1 MVWSRCYIPARGND
15 LSLYTV
21 WDSLQD
27 ITMGLSLGMNCRP
40 RVIPRTL
47 LRSSGGDSEPD
58 MSFGR
63 YLFLFLLAFS
73 IMAKKDMDLYHSRL
87 TQDDLNDLIIK
98 YKIPRDLH
106 PRLPLEEFVTFELP
120 DDAIGALSIF
130 EIEPTRDILDS
141 MVWRHP
147 GAAIDDPRPAAGSF
161 SMADVRRL
169 RAHVIKLRDM
179 PEEVL
184 VLFGLSRVWKSC
196 VCDLEEPHHDTRPT
210 FQRLPFYCTL
220 PAAADTV
227 IPNPSP
233 MNLTAGTPSAK
244 VLAKAEASQKQKA
257 CTSGATSSHVPKRTR
272 SALAQSFGSTTRPS
286 LFVDNSND
294 ESDDD
299 DDACVEIPLVT
310 PLRSAVVIPSSG
322 NQGGSSVAPAA
333 EGSNTRD
340 SRGKGIM
347 ADDATAPSVGVSR
360 PRPSFEP
367 VPSFRDVS
375 RDAIHADFFPFSAGP
390 YYAIY
395 PQDGVVRNC
404 EFTRE
409 EWDAPYRPN
418 FGVLTKEVFKDPAVY
433 KTVVDQFPTPGE
445 MVRVEAL
452 SEDKLSAK
460 MSVLHCMM
468 MSHGGE
474 LLSRYRGLLQSH
486 HEYVLSLDSR
496 LKGYEEKVASL
507 TGLEL
512 QSKAKGNERK
522 KKIKSLTKSLD
533 NLHVE
538 VAHLSAAL
546 NQATVL
552 EAVKDEEILRLKI
565 TPLKFASFFCGQF
578 QDSVWKFLA
587 YDEFSR
593 VQGELLSLAASAG
606 FEHGLPLVAQ
616 TDYAFLNKI
625 LEHATEPLSV
635 ILQLKPEKVVR
646 SANVPTS
653 GDVLVSPP
661 IVNELT
667 VTPASKSLELSTNV
681 VPASSTV
688 SFEQNEERVNAV
700 VDGSDL
706 KMTDGAAP
714 SKSGSVF
721 VEGVS
726 HILDDV
732 VEVTAVGSER
742 VSFGPTDV
750 VVALSVSE
758 KGDGLVPSSVAGKE
772 AAANSFGV

>member
-1 MVWSRCYIPARGND
+1 
-15 LSLYTV
+15 
-21 WDSLQD
+21 
-27 ITMGLSLGMNCRP
+27 
-40 RVIPRTL
+40 
-47 LRSSGGDSEPD
+47 
-58 MSFGR
+58 
-63 YLFLFLLAFS
+63 
-73 IMAKKDMDLYHSRL
+73 
-87 TQDDLNDLIIK
+87 
-98 YKIPRDLH
+98 
-106 PRLPLEEFVTFELP
+106 
-120 DDAIGALSIF
+120 
-130 EIEPTRDILDS
+130 
-141 MVWRHP
+141 
-147 GAAIDDPRPAAGSF
+147 
-161 SMADVRRL
+161 MADVRRL

-179 PEEVL
+179 PEE
-184 VLFGLSRVWKSC
+184 
-196 VCDLEEPHHDTRPT
+196 
-210 FQRLPFYCTL
+210 RLPFYCTS

-227 IPNPSP
+227 ILNPSP
-233 MNLTAGTPSAK
+233 TNLTAGTPSAK
-244 VLAKAEASQKQKA
+244 VLAKAEASQKQKS
-257 CTSGATSSHVPKRTR
+257 CTFGATSSQVAKRTR
-272 SALAQSFGSTTRPS
+272 FALAQSFGSTTRLS
-286 LFVDNSND
+286 F
-294 ESDDD
+294 
-299 DDACVEIPLVT
+299 
-310 PLRSAVVIPSSG
+310 
-322 NQGGSSVAPAA
+322 GGSSVAPAA
-333 EGSNTRD
+333 ED

-347 ADDATAPSVGVSR
+347 ADDATTPSVGVSR

-409 EWDAPYRPN
+409 EWDAPYQPT
-418 FGVLTKEVFKDPAVY
+418 FGVLTKELFKDPAIY

-452 SEDKLSAK
+452 SEDKLSAN

-468 MSHGGE
+468 MSHSGE
-474 LLSRYRGLLQSH
+474 LLSRYFGLLQFH
-486 HEYVLSLDSR
+486 YEYVLSLDSR

-538 VAHLSAAL
+538 VAPLSAAL

-565 TPLKFASFFCGQF
+565 TPSEFASFFCGQF
-578 QDSVWKFLA
+578 QDSVWN
-587 YDEFSR
+587 
-593 VQGELLSLAASAG
+593 
-606 FEHGLPLVAQ
+606 LPLVAQ
-616 TDYAFLNKI
+616 TDFAFLNKI

-646 SANVPTS
+646 SANIPTS

-667 VTPASKSLELSTNV
+667 MTPASKSLELSTNV
-681 VPASSTV
+681 VPASSTI
-688 SFEQNEERVNAV
+688 SFEQNEERVNAM

-706 KMTDGAAP
+706 KMTDGVAP

-732 VEVTAVGSER
+732 VEVTAVGSKL

-750 VVALSVSE
+750 VVALSVGE
-758 KGDGLVPSSVAGKE
+758 KGDGLVPSSVAGEE